1 MVEGTLYPLLTRL
14 KNDGLLGYEWQES
27 TQGPPRKYYVL
38 TDVGKETL
46 EQTPRSPRALW
57 SDPEGAVPEPRP
69 RAAAGHSASARVP
82 VAPAGT
88 GPHHLS
94 PSPHCLLF
102 PSARVGGAL
111 FSQPRLEVAGPG
123 QPAGRHCR
131 SVLGG
136 KNGLLC
142 GGELEAGPVTQD
154 GGCGGPGQAARPL
167 CLGPRLGPLHG
178 LGLGR
183 DLPGD
188 MKFPPEPDHVLL
200 LTTPPPLPPAAPGLS
215 PRSIKALLLPSRSPH
230 W

>member
-1 MVEGTLYPLLTRL
+1 MLH
-14 KNDGLLGYEWQES
+14 N
-27 TQGPPRKYYVL
+27 PPHPGRRPQ
-38 TDVGKETL
+38 GKEAL
-46 EQTPRSPRALW
+46 KQTPRSPLTPW

-69 RAAAGHSASARVP
+69 WAATGHSASAWVP

-88 GPHHLS
+88 GLHHLS
-94 PSPHCLLF
+94 PGPHCLLF
-102 PSARVGGAL
+102 PSAWVGGAL

-123 QPAGRHCR
+123 QAAGRHCR

-154 GGCGGPGQAARPL
+154 GGCGGPGQAAPSPL
-167 CLGPRLGPLHG
+167 PWPQLGPLHG

-183 DLPGD
+183 ELPGD
-188 MKFPPEPDHVLL
+188 TRFPPEPDPVLL
-200 LTTPPPLPPAAPGLS
+200 LATPPPPTPAAPGLS
-215 PRSIKALLLPSRSPH
+215 PRSIRALPLPSRSPR